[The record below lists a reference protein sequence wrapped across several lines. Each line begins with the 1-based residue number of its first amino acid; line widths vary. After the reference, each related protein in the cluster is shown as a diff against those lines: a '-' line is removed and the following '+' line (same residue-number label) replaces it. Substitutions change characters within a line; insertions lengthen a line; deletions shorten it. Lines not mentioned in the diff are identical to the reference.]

1 MWPGATGHMLQLLDP
16 EDYDE
21 RYSKWNMDDLP
32 MSHIPWKKK
41 PSGDKGAKDQLKV
54 ILGLLKKAS
63 SVVNAGDPDD
73 EGQLLVDEILE
84 YAGCTLPVKR
94 VLINDNNTKVVRKAL
109 ESMRDNREFAG
120 LSAAA
125 EARSVGDQLYGYN
138 MTRAYTLAA
147 RQGLPGRHQ
156 RGPGADPHRRPCRA
170 PHAGIQG
177 PQEGVLLQRHRTV

>member
-1 MWPGATGHMLQLLDP
+1 MWPGATATCCNCWTPRTTTSDTANGTWTTCPCL
-16 EDYDE
+16 
-21 RYSKWNMDDLP
+21 
-32 MSHIPWKKK
+32 I
-41 PSGDKGAKDQLKV
+41 
-54 ILGLLKKAS
+54 GLLKKAS
-63 SVVNAGDPDD
+63 SVVNAGDPDE

-147 RQGLPGRHQ
+147 RQKGYQGVMSVGRVQTPIVGLVVRRTRAFKAHRKAYYYNVTGRFEVSD
-156 RGPGADPHRRPCRA
+156 R
-170 PHAGIQG
+170 
-177 PQEGVLLQRHRTV
+177 